1 MNRLATVLA
10 LLLIALLPARA
21 QHEMPE
27 FLDTSASEVASSNA
41 AAPAIEAEPVVESL
55 PAPAPAE
62 ASSPAT
68 VAADSVPATAASDPE
83 PVAPAAA
90 KEGKAPAAGTV
101 DLSAYEE
108 VLKENLDLRK
118 KIEESSRTEET
129 IRLENEKLAR
139 EKQSMEAKV
148 GELAGDIDRLEKEKQ
163 KASEGPQNK
172 KQITELE
179 AQLTAAQ
186 AEKARLSKDLEDVKN
201 KAAAQAAA
209 PAVAA
214 LPPPTSP
221 TVKPDSDLFKKL
233 EKENILLKQKLGEV
247 EGERQQALK
256 GHAEAVEAEEKKKAL
271 EKELAAVKA
280 GQEQER
286 QKVQKLLERLPD
298 IEKEL
303 TSAQATASGKD
314 SALVAKDK
322 DVETLRLELERR
334 ENRLIKAE
342 RMAAL
347 LEKTREEIR
356 QVSDKEKRDMHYNMA
371 AVYAKEG
378 RYRDAE
384 GEYLKALRIDPSDAD
399 SHYNLAI
406 LYDDEFQDKRK
417 AAMHYRSYLKLRP
430 NAPDVDGVKN
440 WLMEADMAK

>member
-1 MNRLATVLA
+1 MNWLATVLA
-10 LLLIALLPARA
+10 LLLVTLLPARA

-27 FLDTSASEVASSNA
+27 FVDAAERSPAATGAPAATAEASSDVV
-41 AAPAIEAEPVVESL
+41 AEPVVESL
-55 PAPAPAE
+55 PAPVAEDSAP
-62 ASSPAT
+62 
-68 VAADSVPATAASDPE
+68 TANE
-83 PVAPAAA
+83 TRAAA
-90 KEGKAPAAGTV
+90 AATGKPPAGASV

-118 KIEESSRTEET
+118 KIDESSRNEET
-129 IRLENEKLAR
+129 IRRENEKLAR
-139 EKQSMEAKV
+139 AMQAMEEKV
-148 GELAGDIDRLEKEKQ
+148 RELSGDIDRLGKEKQ
-163 KASEGPQNK
+163 KAAQTPQDLDRVVD
-172 KQITELE
+172 LE
-179 AQLTAAQ
+179 AQLSAAQ
-186 AEKARLSKDLEDVKN
+186 AEKVKLG
-201 KAAAQAAA
+201 KEIEEIKSRVATQAAA
-209 PAVAA
+209 AAVVS

-221 TVKPDSDLFKKL
+221 GVKPDSDLFKKL
-233 EKENILLKQKLGEV
+233 EKENILLKQKLEEV
-247 EGERQQALK
+247 EGERQQAVK
-256 GHAEAVEAEEKKKAL
+256 GRGEAAKAEAKRQEL
-271 EKELAAVKA
+271 ERDLARAKA

-286 QKVQKLLERLPD
+286 QKVQKLLDRLPD

-303 TSAQATASGKD
+303 TSAQSTASGKD
-314 SALVAKDK
+314 SALAAKAKDV
-322 DVETLRLELERR
+322 DTLRLEIERR

-384 GEYLKALRIDPSDAD
+384 GEYLKALRIDPADAD

-406 LYDDEFQDKRK
+406 LYDDELQDKRK
-417 AAMHYRSYLKLRP
+417 AAMHYRRYLKLRP

-440 WLMEADMAK
+440 WLMDLEMGN